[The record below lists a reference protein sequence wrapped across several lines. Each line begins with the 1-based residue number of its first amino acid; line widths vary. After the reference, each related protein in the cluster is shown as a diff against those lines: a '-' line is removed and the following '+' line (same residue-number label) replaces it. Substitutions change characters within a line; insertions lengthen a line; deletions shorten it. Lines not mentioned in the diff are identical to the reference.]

1 MGLLQASKCALIPPL
16 LMGDFILLR
25 AGRTL
30 KFAGFVHQGRFLD
43 TPPSLFLLFSVLR
56 TQEK

>member
-1 MGLLQASKCALIPPL
+1 MGLLQSSECALIPPL

-43 TPPSLFLLFSVLR
+43 TPPPLFFLFSVLCM
-56 TQEK
+56 QET